1 MKFKTFIF
9 RETSLA
15 DDQTFR
21 ALIDRITDMETEKNI
36 EFRFTWMNMMQDFI
50 ETKIKVFSYS
60 CFNFLTKAFR

>member
-1 MKFKTFIF
+1 MFIF

-21 ALIDRITDMETEKNI
+21 ALIARITDMETEKNI
-36 EFRFTWMNMMQDFI
+36 ELRFSWMNMMQDFI

-60 CFNFLTKAFR
+60 CLNFLT

>member
-15 DDQTFR
+15 DDQTFQ

-36 EFRFTWMNMMQDFI
+36 EFRFSWMNMMQDFI

-60 CFNFLTKAFR
+60 CFNFLT

>member
-9 RETSLA
+9 SETSLA

-60 CFNFLTKAFR
+60 CFNFLT

>member
-60 CFNFLTKAFR
+60 CFNFLT

>member
-21 ALIDRITDMETEKNI
+21 ALIDRIADMETEKNI

-60 CFNFLTKAFR
+60 CFNFLT

>member
-36 EFRFTWMNMMQDFI
+36 EFRFSWMNMMQDFI

-60 CFNFLTKAFR
+60 CFNTSILS

>member
-21 ALIDRITDMETEKNI
+21 ALIDRITDIETEKNI

-60 CFNFLTKAFR
+60 CFNFLT

>member
-9 RETSLA
+9 RDTSLA

-60 CFNFLTKAFR
+60 RFNFLT

>member
-1 MKFKTFIF
+1 MFIF

-21 ALIDRITDMETEKNI
+21 ALIARITDMETEKNI
-36 EFRFTWMNMMQDFI
+36 ELRFSWMNMMQDFI

-60 CFNFLTKAFR
+60 CFNFLT

>member
-1 MKFKTFIF
+1 MKFKPFIF

-60 CFNFLTKAFR
+60 CFNFLT

>member
-9 RETSLA
+9 RETSLT

-60 CFNFLTKAFR
+60 RFNFLT

>member
-15 DDQTFR
+15 DDQKFR
-21 ALIDRITDMETEKNI
+21 ALIDRITDMETENNI

-60 CFNFLTKAFR
+60 CFNFLT

>member
-21 ALIDRITDMETEKNI
+21 ALIDRITDMETEKSI
-36 EFRFTWMNMMQDFI
+36 EFRFTWMNMMHDFI
-50 ETKIKVFSYS
+50 ETKTKVFSYS
-60 CFNFLTKAFR
+60 CFNFLT

>member
-9 RETSLA
+9 RETSLT

-60 CFNFLTKAFR
+60 RFYFLT

>member
-60 CFNFLTKAFR
+60 RFNFLT

>member
-36 EFRFTWMNMMQDFI
+36 EFRFNWINMMQDFI

-60 CFNFLTKAFR
+60 CFNFLT